1 MTTPTVPS
9 GNVPA
14 TPPGHD
20 PDTEFSPKTVK
31 NIKIAGIA
39 ALIAVF
45 AAVAIFIV
53 VKVLNPPPPAFNA
66 GDCVEV
72 VNGGQYAA
80 KIEKA
85 DCGSDAALYEVAAYL
100 DDPDAECPSE
110 DYARY
115 EQTGGNQQEYKL
127 CMMLNVADGDCLRM
141 PTIAA
146 GQEKKVA
153 CTSDEANV
161 QVTKVI
167 KGTADKSGCPGE
179 SAENARVYPDPKRT
193 VCLGRAPV

>member
-1 MTTPTVPS
+1 MSTPAVP
-9 GNVPA
+9 
-14 TPPGHD
+14 PPYD
-20 PDTEFSPKTVK
+20 PNAEFPPKTVK
-31 NIKIAGIA
+31 NVKIAGIA
-39 ALIAVF
+39 ALVTVF

-53 VKVLNPPPPAFNA
+53 VKVLNPPAPAFAA

-80 KIEKA
+80 QIEKV
-85 DCGSDAALYEVAAYL
+85 DCGSDAALYEVGVYL
-100 DDPDAECPSE
+100 DDPDAECPGE

-115 EQTGGNQQEYKL
+115 QQTGGNQQSYQL
-127 CMMLNVADGDCLRM
+127 CMMLNVADGDCLEM
-141 PTIAA
+141 PMISA

-153 CTSDEANV
+153 CASDEANV
-161 QVTKVI
+161 AVTKVI
-167 KGTADKSGCPGE
+167 EGTADRSGCPAE